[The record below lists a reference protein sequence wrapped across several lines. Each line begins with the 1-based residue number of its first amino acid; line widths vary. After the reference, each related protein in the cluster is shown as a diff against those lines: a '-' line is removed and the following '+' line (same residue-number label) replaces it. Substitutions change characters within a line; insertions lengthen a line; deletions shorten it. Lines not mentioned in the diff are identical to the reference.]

1 MLLTSTSFLFFF
13 LPFSLLINYLNLTKK
28 RKVILLGALSA
39 YFYILDNGYL
49 ILILVFL
56 TFIVNIQIKKN
67 YFNNVFFIILLL
79 FPLFIFKYS
88 FLIYNFLNIEIPIFI
103 LANFPIGLSFFTF
116 QAIAY
121 YFDVKR
127 KENVEDSF
135 EIFTFLTF
143 FPQLLAG
150 PIVDISTYRKGIRNN
165 YFDINN
171 FNNGINRLSLGLI
184 KKFLIADT
192 LAQIT
197 SIYLDSNF
205 EISFSFLSSFLL
217 IFCYTFQIYFD
228 FSAYC
233 DIAIGIGL
241 LFGFRLPENF
251 NRPYL
256 AFSFQDFWRRWHITL
271 SNFFKNFVYI
281 PLGGNRTSKLKNY
294 INLWI
299 TFFLTALWHGAT
311 LNFILWGLIHGLFL
325 TFEKILGYKKF
336 FSNRL
341 ITFILVAL
349 SWVPFFSKSVTDTVE
364 IISSLVVFETVNDNF
379 LPVLVQY
386 LNLKF
391 FVVFIVC
398 IISLIKFRNPFN
410 QFKNNFLTNLS
421 LLIISIFVVL
431 TSSVDPFI
439 YFKF

>member
-1 MLLTSTSFLFFF
+1 MLLTSSSFLFFF
-13 LPFSLLINYLNLTKK
+13 LPFSLLINYLNLNKK
-28 RKVILLGALSA
+28 RKIILLGSFSA
-39 YFYILDNGYL
+39 YFYFLDNGYL
-49 ILILVFL
+49 ILILIFL
-56 TFIVNIQIKKN
+56 ALVMNFQIKKS

-88 FLIYNFLNIEIPIFI
+88 FLIYNFLNIEIPNFI
-103 LANFPIGLSFFTF
+103 NTNFPIGLSFFTF

-150 PIVDISTYRKGIRNN
+150 PIVDISTYRIGIRNN
-165 YFDINN
+165 EFDIQN
-171 FNNGINRLSLGLI
+171 FNNGIYRLSIGLI

-192 LAQIT
+192 LAQVT
-197 SIYLDSNF
+197 SIYLNSNF

-241 LFGFRLPENF
+241 LFGFKLPENF

-256 AFSFQDFWRRWHITL
+256 ALSFQDFWRRWHMTL

-294 INLWI
+294 RNLWI
-299 TFFLTALWHGAT
+299 TFFLTAIWHGAT
-311 LNFILWGLIHGLFL
+311 LNFILWGLVHGLFL
-325 TFEKILGYKKF
+325 TVEKVLGYKKF
-336 FSNRL
+336 FSNRFITL
-341 ITFILVAL
+341 ILISL
-349 SWVPFFSKSVTDTVE
+349 SWVPFFSKSFDDTLE
-364 IISSLVVFETVNDNF
+364 IISSLIVFETINDNF

-391 FVVFIVC
+391 YGVFIVC
-398 IISLIKFRNPFN
+398 LVSLIKYKNPLN
-410 QFKNNFLTNLS
+410 KLKNNLYINLS
-421 LLIISIFVVL
+421 LLIISIFIVL
-431 TSSVDPFI
+431 ISSVDPFI

>member
-1 MLLTSTSFLFFF
+1 M
-13 LPFSLLINYLNLTKK
+13 
-28 RKVILLGALSA
+28 
-39 YFYILDNGYL
+39 
-49 ILILVFL
+49 
-56 TFIVNIQIKKN
+56 
-67 YFNNVFFIILLL
+67 
-79 FPLFIFKYS
+79 
-88 FLIYNFLNIEIPIFI
+88 
-103 LANFPIGLSFFTF
+103 SFFTF

-150 PIVDISTYRKGIRNN
+150 PIVDISTYRKGIRSN
-165 YFDINN
+165 YFDIKN

-421 LLIISIFVVL
+421 LLIISIFIVL

>member
-1 MLLTSTSFLFFF
+1 
-13 LPFSLLINYLNLTKK
+13 LTKK

-150 PIVDISTYRKGIRNN
+150 PIVDISTYRKGIRSN
-165 YFDINN
+165 YFDIKN

-391 FVVFIVC
+391 FVVCIIC

>member
-1 MLLTSTSFLFFF
+1 MLLTSSSFLFFF
-13 LPFSLLINYLNLTKK
+13 LPFSLLINYLNLNKK
-28 RKVILLGALSA
+28 RKIILLGSFSA
-39 YFYILDNGYL
+39 YFYFLDNGYL
-49 ILILVFL
+49 ILILIFL
-56 TFIVNIQIKKN
+56 ALVMNFQIKKN

-88 FLIYNFLNIEIPIFI
+88 FLIYNFLNIEIPNLIN
-103 LANFPIGLSFFTF
+103 ANFPIGLSFFTF

-150 PIVDISTYRKGIRNN
+150 PIVDISTYRMGIRNN
-165 YFDINN
+165 EFDIQN
-171 FNNGINRLSLGLI
+171 FNNGIYRLSIGLI

-192 LAQIT
+192 LAQVT
-197 SIYLDSNF
+197 SIYLNSNF

-241 LFGFRLPENF
+241 LFGFKLPENF

-256 AFSFQDFWRRWHITL
+256 ALSFQDFWRRWHMTL

-294 INLWI
+294 RNLWI
-299 TFFLTALWHGAT
+299 TFFLTAIWHGAT
-311 LNFILWGLIHGLFL
+311 LNFILWGLVHGLFL
-325 TFEKILGYKKF
+325 TVEKVLGYKKF
-336 FSNRL
+336 FSNRFITL
-341 ITFILVAL
+341 ILISL
-349 SWVPFFSKSVTDTVE
+349 SWVPFFSKSFDDTLE
-364 IISSLVVFETVNDNF
+364 IISSLIVFETINDNF

-391 FVVFIVC
+391 YGVFIVC
-398 IISLIKFRNPFN
+398 LVSLIKYKNPLN
-410 QFKNNFLTNLS
+410 KLKNNLYINLS
-421 LLIISIFVVL
+421 LLIISIFIVL
-431 TSSVDPFI
+431 ISSVDPFI

>member
-1 MLLTSTSFLFFF
+1 
-13 LPFSLLINYLNLTKK
+13 LTKK

-150 PIVDISTYRKGIRNN
+150 PIVDISTYRKGIRSN
-165 YFDINN
+165 YFDIKN

>member
-1 MLLTSTSFLFFF
+1 MLLTSSSFLFFF
-13 LPFSLLINYLNLTKK
+13 LPISLLINYLNLNKK
-28 RKVILLGALSA
+28 RKIILLGSLSA
-39 YFYILDNGYL
+39 YFYFLDNGYL
-49 ILILVFL
+49 ILILIFL
-56 TFIVNIQIKKN
+56 ALVMNFQIKKN

-88 FLIYNFLNIEIPIFI
+88 FLIYNFLNIEIPNFI
-103 LANFPIGLSFFTF
+103 SANFPIGLSFFTF

-127 KENVEDSF
+127 KENVEDTF

-150 PIVDISTYRKGIRNN
+150 PIVDISTYRMGIRNN
-165 YFDINN
+165 EFDIQN
-171 FNNGINRLSLGLI
+171 FNNGIYRLSIGLI
-184 KKFLIADT
+184 KKFLVADT
-192 LAQIT
+192 LAQVT
-197 SIYLDSNF
+197 SIYLNSNF

-241 LFGFRLPENF
+241 LFGFKLPENF

-256 AFSFQDFWRRWHITL
+256 ALSFQDFWRRWHMTL

-281 PLGGNRTSKLKNY
+281 PLGGNKTSKLKNY
-294 INLWI
+294 RNLWI
-299 TFFLTALWHGAT
+299 TFFLTAIWHGAT
-311 LNFILWGLIHGLFL
+311 LNFILWGLVHGLFL
-325 TFEKILGYKKF
+325 TIEKVLGYKKF
-336 FSNRL
+336 FSNRFITL
-341 ITFILVAL
+341 ILISL
-349 SWVPFFSKSVTDTVE
+349 SWVPFFSKSFDDTLE
-364 IISSLVVFETVNDNF
+364 IISSLIVFETINDNF

-391 FVVFIVC
+391 YGVIIVC
-398 IISLIKFRNPFN
+398 LVSLIKYKNPLN
-410 QFKNNFLTNLS
+410 KLKNNLYINLS
-421 LLIISIFVVL
+421 LLIMSIFIVL
-431 TSSVDPFI
+431 ISSVDPFI

>member
-1 MLLTSTSFLFFF
+1 MLLTSSSFLFFF
-13 LPFSLLINYLNLTKK
+13 LPFSLLINYLNLNKK
-28 RKVILLGALSA
+28 RKIILLGSFSA
-39 YFYILDNGYL
+39 YFYFLDNGYL
-49 ILILVFL
+49 ILILIFL
-56 TFIVNIQIKKN
+56 ALVINFQTKKN

-79 FPLFIFKYS
+79 LPLFIFKYS
-88 FLIYNFLNIEIPIFI
+88 FLIYNLLNIEIPNFI
-103 LANFPIGLSFFTF
+103 SANFPIGLSFFTF

-197 SIYLDSNF
+197 SIYLDSNY

-311 LNFILWGLIHGLFL
+311 LNFILWGLIH
-325 TFEKILGYKKF
+325 
-336 FSNRL
+336 
-341 ITFILVAL
+341 
-349 SWVPFFSKSVTDTVE
+349 
-364 IISSLVVFETVNDNF
+364 
-379 LPVLVQY
+379 
-386 LNLKF
+386 
-391 FVVFIVC
+391 
-398 IISLIKFRNPFN
+398 
-410 QFKNNFLTNLS
+410 
-421 LLIISIFVVL
+421 
-431 TSSVDPFI
+431 
-439 YFKF
+439 

>member
-1 MLLTSTSFLFFF
+1 MLLTSTSFLFLF
-13 LPFSLLINYLNLTKK
+13 LPLSLLINYLNLNKK
-28 RKVILLGALSA
+28 IKVILLGSFSA
-39 YFYILDNGYL
+39 YFYFLDNGYL

-56 TFIVNIQIKKN
+56 SLIMNFQIKKN
-67 YFNNVFFIILLL
+67 YLNNVFFILLLL
-79 FPLFIFKYS
+79 FPLLIFKYS
-88 FLIYNFLNIEIPIFI
+88 FLIFNFLNIEIPMFI
-103 LANFPIGLSFFTF
+103 SNNFPIGLSFFTF

-150 PIVDISTYRKGIRNN
+150 PIVDISTYRKGIRNH
-165 YFDINN
+165 YFDIHN
-171 FNNGINRLSLGLI
+171 FNQGIYRLSIGLI

-197 SIYLDSNF
+197 SIYLNSNF
-205 EISFSFLSSFLL
+205 EISFSFFSSFLL
-217 IFCYTFQIYFD
+217 IFCYSFQIYFD

-241 LFGFRLPENF
+241 FFGFRLPENF

-294 INLWI
+294 LNLWI

-311 LNFILWGLIHGLFL
+311 LNFILWGLVHGLFL
-325 TFEKILGYKKF
+325 TIEKILGYKKF

-341 ITFILVAL
+341 ITFILVSL
-349 SWVPFFSKSVTDTVE
+349 SWVPFFSKSFDDTVE
-364 IISSLVVFETVNDNF
+364 IISSLTVFGTVNDNF

-391 FVVFIVC
+391 YAVFIVC
-398 IISLIKFRNPFN
+398 IISLIKFKNLFYKH
-410 QFKNNFLTNLS
+410 KNNILTNLF
-421 LLIISIFVVL
+421 LLVVSIFVVL